1 MDPAAKA
8 GHSPGMVRTKALF
21 AIGPP
26 PRLTPQEM
34 VSDALDAVQAHA
46 NEEIFA
52 GGFTRGAHQA
62 FTADPGTFQAKMLTR
77 LPISA

>member
-1 MDPAAKA
+1 
-8 GHSPGMVRTKALF
+8 
-21 AIGPP
+21 
-26 PRLTPQEM
+26 M